1 MNQSLAAHVL
11 DTLAALGVRELCL
24 CAGARNSPLI
34 VLAAQ
39 DKRFRAFSLFEERSA
54 AFFALGRIK
63 AEGLPVAVITTSGTA
78 AGELL
83 PATMEAYYS
92 GLPLVL
98 VTADRPRR
106 FRGTG
111 APQSAEQVGLLGVYV
126 EQAWDIAEEE
136 RINMASWSR
145 IRPLHVNVCFDE
157 PLLASSAAQ
166 PQGLGSLSVPPVPPV
181 LRELAPPDNR
191 AAVFEALD
199 KLREFLQA
207 SRCPIVIVGALAP
220 SERPPALQ
228 FLAALGAPVILESLS
243 GLREQP
249 ALEPLSLCMGK
260 DALVPHAAQGAGVPW
275 MDGVLRLGGVPTLRL
290 WRDLESSLARLPL
303 LSLSSLPFAGAS
315 RGTLVHAPLSETL
328 GPLAAQISPI
338 RQGSRFA
345 ALLARDR
352 VLDSALTRLLHDEP
366 QSEPG
371 LIHAFSRYVPEGARM
386 YLGNSLPIREWDLA
400 AARAPRRLEIGASR
414 GLNGIDGQIST
425 FLGFSKDDC
434 ENWALLGDLTALY
447 DMAGPWILR
456 QRPHLHAHIAI
467 VNNGGGKI
475 FDRMFADPVFQNTHD
490 LGFEHIARF
499 WGLEYAR
506 WETVPAAEAVPSSPQ
521 SLVEIVPDETA
532 TRRFWQAYD
541 SLALKRD
548 GRA

>member
-11 DTLAALGVRELCL
+11 DTLAAAGVQELCL

-39 DKRFRAFSLFEERSA
+39 DKRFRAYSLFEERSA
-54 AFFALGRIK
+54 AFFGLGRIK
-63 AEGLPVAVITTSGTA
+63 AGGLPVAVVTTSGTA

-111 APQSAEQVGLLGVYV
+111 APQSAEQAGLLGVYV

-136 RINMASWSR
+136 RINVSAWSR
-145 IRPLHVNVCFDE
+145 TRPLHVNVCFDE
-157 PLLASSAAQ
+157 PLLAPSAAP
-166 PQGLGSLSVPPVPPV
+166 PQGLGSLSVPPV

-199 KLREFLQA
+199 TLREFLQV
-207 SRCPIVIVGALAP
+207 SQCPIVVVGALAP

-228 FLAALGAPVILESLS
+228 FLSALGAPVILESLS

-249 ALEPLSLCMGK
+249 ALELLSLRMGK
-260 DALVPHAAQGAGVPW
+260 DALVPYAAQGAGVPW

-290 WRDLESSLARLPL
+290 WRDLESSLAHLPL

-338 RQGSRFA
+338 RQGNRLA

-371 LIHAFSRYVPEGARM
+371 LIHAFSRYVPEGARV

-456 QRPHLHAHIAI
+456 HRPNLHAHIAI
-467 VNNGGGKI
+467 INNGGGKI

-490 LGFEHIARF
+490 LGFEHMARF

-521 SLVEIVPDETA
+521 SLVEIVPDEAA

-541 SLALKRD
+541 GLALERD